1 MTPAEVA
8 VLTLATMLFAVVFV
22 EGTRGTL
29 APRMGVFLLTLAM
42 LAAVA
47 AFLRMAARW

>member
-1 MTPAEVA
+1 MTPAEVP
-8 VLTLATMLFAVVFV
+8 VLTLATMLFVVVSV

-29 APRMGVFLLTLAM
+29 TPRMGVPLLTLAM

-47 AFLRMAARW
+47 ALLHVVAR